1 MKARFLYRAYKAR
14 FRDQRAEISAMRAL
28 VRPGDTVADIGANK
42 GAYLYS
48 LQQAVGAAGKVF
60 AFEPQPNLARYL
72 REACTKLNW
81 PNVQVSEVALS
92 DTTGTAQLHVP
103 GEGESP
109 EASLENSI
117 ASVAGRTYECRID
130 TLDNQLKDAG
140 RVSFLKIDVEGHE
153 LQMFRGAQ
161 KILTLHA
168 PALLFECEARHLR
181 QHTMQDVF
189 GFLRGLGYAG
199 EFFSGTGLRPLSEFD
214 PKTHQKQD
222 GPRFWDQPGYCN
234 NFLFKK
240 R

>member
-1 MKARFLYRAYKAR
+1 
-14 FRDQRAEISAMRAL
+14 MRAM

-42 GAYLYS
+42 GAYLYW
-48 LQQAVGAAGKVF
+48 LRHAVGTSGQVF
-60 AFEPQPNLARYL
+60 AFEPQPTLADYL
-72 REACTKLNW
+72 REACIKLNW
-81 PNVQVSEVALS
+81 ANVQVNEVALS
-92 DTTGTAQLHVP
+92 DAAGIARLHVP

-117 ASVAGRTYECRID
+117 SEVGGHAYDCKTD
-130 TLDNQLKDAG
+130 TLDRQLKDAA

-161 KILTLHA
+161 NILTRHS

-181 QHTMQDVF
+181 HHTMQDVF
-189 GFLRGLGYAG
+189 DFLRGLGYAG
-199 EFFSGTGLRPLSEFD
+199 EFFSGMGLRPLSEFD
-214 PKTHQKQD
+214 PKKHQRQD

>member
-14 FRDQRAEISAMRAL
+14 FRDQRAEIAAMRAI
-28 VRPGDTVADIGANK
+28 VRPGDTVADLGANK
-42 GAYLYS
+42 GAYLYWLRS
-48 LQQAVGAAGKVF
+48 AAGAAGKVF
-60 AFEPQPNLARYL
+60 AFEPQPTLARYL
-72 REACTKLNW
+72 REACRRLNW
-81 PNVQVSEVALS
+81 SNVQVNEVALS
-92 DTTGTAQLHVP
+92 DTVGTAQLHVP

-117 ASVAGRTYECRID
+117 TTVAGRTYECRID

-161 KILTLHA
+161 KVLSQHA

-189 GFLRGLGYAG
+189 DFLRGLGYAG
-199 EFFSGTGLRPLSEFD
+199 EFFSTTGLRPLSEFD
-214 PKTHQKQD
+214 SKRHQKQD

-234 NFLFKK
+234 NFLFKIA
-240 R
+240 